1 MKSSCVASRSSR
13 SGSTRFKPLSAYLY
27 IPSSSDHA
35 PHILRAW
42 IRGELIRYVKR
53 SSAYLAFAS
62 LRLEFIRRLT
72 VRGYQAAFLQPI
84 FDRVDYA
91 NRERYLTPRV
101 ATPLSDSPAVVA
113 LTLPRTQRLD
123 AMELQRVLFLCSER
137 WLARN
142 ESVPLVVRQARFV
155 LARSTVGK
163 LSALLLDY
171 RFPRS

>member
-1 MKSSCVASRSSR
+1 MSSQSYPV
-13 SGSTRFKPLSAYLY
+13 
-27 IPSSSDHA
+27 
-35 PHILRAW
+35 
-42 IRGELIRYVKR
+42 
-53 SSAYLAFAS
+53 
-62 LRLEFIRRLT
+62 RLEFIRRLT